1 MVTSLIPGR
10 SEEDD
15 ARRSA
20 DTAEACALNER
31 LKPLSAVVGRT
42 NGLDRA
48 FSGAG
53 QNAMLRLS
61 RQVMALLELRRLSAR
76 MANTLETMESMRGLL
91 LVCFVCQR
99 VRDDQGHWLPPEAF
113 LRRNLDASVS
123 AGICPDCFGKENWHV
138 E

>member
-1 MVTSLIPGR
+1 
-10 SEEDD
+10 
-15 ARRSA
+15 
-20 DTAEACALNER
+20 
-31 LKPLSAVVGRT
+31 
-42 NGLDRA
+42 
-48 FSGAG
+48 
-53 QNAMLRLS
+53 MLRLS

-123 AGICPDCFGKENWHV
+123 TDIARIASGKRIGMLNERLEPFGTIKNREYL
-138 E
+138 